1 MIIYPGTFD
10 PITNGHKDIIER
22 SLKMFDGVTIAV
34 AESEQKK
41 TLFPLDIRLNLVKE
55 IFKNEKKYYRNIIF
69 RVLKDLL
76 IEKKIFNVLRG
87 IRSVTDYEFELQMA
101 NMNKKLHNKIETFF
115 MIPQENYSFISSSIV
130 REIISLKGD
139 ISKFVP
145 NEVIEYLKKNDT

>member
-10 PITNGHKDIIER
+10 PITNGHKDIIKR
-22 SLKMFDGVTIAV
+22 SLKIFDYVTIAV

-41 TLFPLDIRLNLVKE
+41 TFFPLDIRLKLVKE
-55 IFKNEKKYYRNIIF
+55 IFKNEKRITVIPF
-69 RVLKDLL
+69 SGLLKDLL

-87 IRSVTDYEFELQMA
+87 IRSVTDYEYELQMA
-101 NMNKKLHNKIETFF
+101 NMNKKLHNNVETIF
-115 MIPQENYSFISSSIV
+115 MIPQENYSCISSSIV

-145 NEVIEYLKKNDT
+145 NEVIEYLEKK

>member
-22 SLKMFDGVTIAV
+22 SLKIFDGITIAV
-34 AESEQKK
+34 AESKQKK
-41 TLFPLDIRLNLVKE
+41 TLFPLEVRLKFVKK
-55 IFKNEKKYYRNIIF
+55 IFKDEKNITVISF
-69 RVLKDLL
+69 SGLLKDLL

-87 IRSVTDYEFELQMA
+87 IRSVADYEFELQLA
-101 NMNKKLHNKIETFF
+101 NMNKKLDKKIETVF
-115 MIPQENYSFISSSIV
+115 MIPNENYSSISSSIV
-130 REIISLKGD
+130 REIINLNGD

>member
-55 IFKNEKKYYRNIIF
+55 IFKNEKKIF
-69 RVLKDLL
+69 VISFTGLLKDLL
-76 IEKKIFNVLRG
+76 IERKIFNVLRG
-87 IRSVTDYEFELQMA
+87 IRSVTDYEYELQMA

-145 NEVIEYLKKNDT
+145 NEVIEYLEKK

>member
-22 SLKMFDGVTIAV
+22 ALKIFDGLTIAV
-34 AESEQKK
+34 AENEQKK
-41 TLFPLDIRLNLVKE
+41 TLFPLEIRLKLVKK
-55 IFKNEKKYYRNIIF
+55 IFKNEKNITVISF
-69 RVLKDLL
+69 SGLLKDLL

-87 IRSVTDYEFELQMA
+87 IRSVADYEFEFQLA
-101 NMNKKLHNKIETFF
+101 NMNKKLDKKIETVF
-115 MIPQENYSFISSSIV
+115 MIPNENYSSISSSIV
-130 REIISLKGD
+130 REVINLKGD

>member
-22 SLKMFDGVTIAV
+22 SLKIFDGITIAI
-34 AESEQKK
+34 AESKQKK
-41 TLFPLDIRLNLVKE
+41 TLFPLEVRLKFVKK
-55 IFKNEKKYYRNIIF
+55 IFKNEKNITVISF
-69 RVLKDLL
+69 SGLLKDLL

-87 IRSVTDYEFELQMA
+87 IRSVADYEFELQLA
-101 NMNKKLHNKIETFF
+101 NMNKKLDKKIETVF
-115 MIPQENYSFISSSIV
+115 MIPNEDYSSISSSIV
-130 REIISLKGD
+130 REVINLKGD

>member
-22 SLKMFDGVTIAV
+22 SLKIFDGITIAI
-34 AESEQKK
+34 AESKQKK
-41 TLFPLDIRLNLVKE
+41 TLFPLEVRLKFVKK
-55 IFKNEKKYYRNIIF
+55 IFKNEKNITVIPF
-69 RVLKDLL
+69 SGLLKDLL

-87 IRSVTDYEFELQMA
+87 IRSVADYEFELQLA
-101 NMNKKLHNKIETFF
+101 NMNKKLDKKIETVF
-115 MIPQENYSFISSSIV
+115 MIPNENYSSISSSIV
-130 REIISLKGD
+130 REVINLKGD

>member
-55 IFKNEKKYYRNIIF
+55 IFKNEKKIF
-69 RVLKDLL
+69 VISFTGLLKDLL

-87 IRSVTDYEFELQMA
+87 IRSVTDYEYELQMA

-115 MIPQENYSFISSSIV
+115 MIPQENYSCISSSIV

-139 ISKFVP
+139 ISKLVP
-145 NEVIEYLKKNDT
+145 NEVIEYLEKK

>member
-22 SLKMFDGVTIAV
+22 SLKIFDRIIIAV
-34 AESEQKK
+34 AESKQKK
-41 TLFPLDIRLNLVKE
+41 TLFPLEVRLKFVKK
-55 IFKNEKKYYRNIIF
+55 IFKNEKNITVISF
-69 RVLKDLL
+69 SGLLKDLL

-87 IRSVTDYEFELQMA
+87 IRSVADYEFELQLA
-101 NMNKKLHNKIETFF
+101 NMNKKLDKKIETVF
-115 MIPQENYSFISSSIV
+115 MIPNEDYSSISSSIV
-130 REIISLKGD
+130 REVINLKGD

>member
-22 SLKMFDGVTIAV
+22 SLKMFDSVTIAV

-55 IFKNEKKYYRNIIF
+55 IFKNEKKIF
-69 RVLKDLL
+69 VISFTGLLKDLL

-87 IRSVTDYEFELQMA
+87 IRSVTDYEYELQMA

-145 NEVIEYLKKNDT
+145 NEVIEYLEKK

>member
-22 SLKMFDGVTIAV
+22 ALKIFDGLTIAV
-34 AESEQKK
+34 AENEQKK
-41 TLFPLDIRLNLVKE
+41 TLFPLEVRLKLVKK
-55 IFKNEKKYYRNIIF
+55 IFKNEKNITVIPF
-69 RVLKDLL
+69 SGLLKNLL

-87 IRSVTDYEFELQMA
+87 IRSIVDYEFELQLA
-101 NMNKKLHNKIETFF
+101 NMNKKLDKKIETVF
-115 MIPQENYSFISSSIV
+115 MIPNENYSYISSSIV
-130 REIISLKGD
+130 REIINLKGD

>member
-22 SLKMFDGVTIAV
+22 ALKIFDGLTIAV
-34 AESEQKK
+34 AENEQKK
-41 TLFPLDIRLNLVKE
+41 TLFPLEVRLKLVKK
-55 IFKNEKKYYRNIIF
+55 IFKNEKSITVIPF
-69 RVLKDLL
+69 SGLLKNLL

-87 IRSVTDYEFELQMA
+87 IRSIADYEFELQLA
-101 NMNKKLHNKIETFF
+101 NMNKKLDKKIETVF
-115 MIPQENYSFISSSIV
+115 MIPNENYSSISSSIV
-130 REIISLKGD
+130 REIINLKGD

>member
-10 PITNGHKDIIER
+10 PITNGHRDIIER
-22 SLKMFDGVTIAV
+22 SLKMFDGITIAV

-55 IFKNEKKYYRNIIF
+55 IFKNEKKIF
-69 RVLKDLL
+69 VISFTGLLKDLL

-87 IRSVTDYEFELQMA
+87 IRSVTDYEYELQMA

-115 MIPQENYSFISSSIV
+115 MIPQENYSCISSSIV

-145 NEVIEYLKKNDT
+145 NEVIEYLEKK

>member
-55 IFKNEKKYYRNIIF
+55 IFKNEKKIF
-69 RVLKDLL
+69 VISFTGLLKDLL

-87 IRSVTDYEFELQMA
+87 IRSVTDYEYELQMA
-101 NMNKKLHNKIETFF
+101 NMNKKLHDKIETFF
-115 MIPQENYSFISSSIV
+115 MIPQESYSFISSSIV

-145 NEVIEYLKKNDT
+145 NEVIEYLEKK

>member
-55 IFKNEKKYYRNIIF
+55 IFKNEKKIF
-69 RVLKDLL
+69 VISFTGLLKDLL
-76 IEKKIFNVLRG
+76 IERKIFNVLRG
-87 IRSVTDYEFELQMA
+87 IRSVTDYEYELQMA

-115 MIPQENYSFISSSIV
+115 MIPQESYSFISSSIV

-145 NEVIEYLKKNDT
+145 NEVIEYLEKK

>member
-55 IFKNEKKYYRNIIF
+55 IFKNEKKIF
-69 RVLKDLL
+69 VISFTGLLKDLL

-87 IRSVTDYEFELQMA
+87 IRSVTDYEYELQMA
-101 NMNKKLHNKIETFF
+101 NMNKKLHDKIETFF
-115 MIPQENYSFISSSIV
+115 MIPQESYSFISSSIV
-130 REIISLKGD
+130 REIINLKGD

-145 NEVIEYLKKNDT
+145 NEVIEYLEKK

>member
-22 SLKMFDGVTIAV
+22 SLKMFDAV

-55 IFKNEKKYYRNIIF
+55 IFKNEKKIF
-69 RVLKDLL
+69 VISFTGLLKDLL
-76 IEKKIFNVLRG
+76 IEKKIFNILRG
-87 IRSVTDYEFELQMA
+87 IRSVTDYEYELQMA

-145 NEVIEYLKKNDT
+145 NEVIEYLEKK

>member
-22 SLKMFDGVTIAV
+22 SLKIFDGVTIAV

-55 IFKNEKKYYRNIIF
+55 IFKNEKKIF
-69 RVLKDLL
+69 VISFTGLLKDLL

-87 IRSVTDYEFELQMA
+87 IRSVTDYEYELQMA

-139 ISKFVP
+139 VSKFVP
-145 NEVIEYLKKNDT
+145 NEVIEYLEKK

>member
-34 AESEQKK
+34 AQSEQKK

-55 IFKNEKKYYRNIIF
+55 IFKNEKKIF
-69 RVLKDLL
+69 VISFTGLLKDLL

-87 IRSVTDYEFELQMA
+87 IRSITDYEYELQMA

-145 NEVIEYLKKNDT
+145 NEVIEYLKKK

>member
-10 PITNGHKDIIER
+10 PITNGHKNIIHR
-22 SLKMFDGVTIAV
+22 SLKIFDSITIAV

-41 TLFPLDIRLNLVKE
+41 TLFPLDIRLNFIKK
-55 IFKNEKKYYRNIIF
+55 IFNNEKKITVISF
-69 RVLKDLL
+69 SGLLKDLL

-87 IRSVTDYEFELQMA
+87 IRSVADYEFELQLA
-101 NMNKKLHNKIETFF
+101 NMNKKLDNKIETVF

-139 ISKFVP
+139 ISEFVP
-145 NEVIEYLKKNDT
+145 KEVVEYLIKNDT

>member
-55 IFKNEKKYYRNIIF
+55 IFKNEKKIF
-69 RVLKDLL
+69 VISFTGLLKDLL

-87 IRSVTDYEFELQMA
+87 IRSVTDYEYELQMA

-115 MIPQENYSFISSSIV
+115 MIPQENYSCISSSIV

-145 NEVIEYLKKNDT
+145 NEVIEYLEKK

>member
-55 IFKNEKKYYRNIIF
+55 IFKNEKKIF
-69 RVLKDLL
+69 VISFTGLLKDLL

-87 IRSVTDYEFELQMA
+87 IRSVTDYEYELQMA

-115 MIPQENYSFISSSIV
+115 MIPQESYSFISSSIV

-145 NEVIEYLKKNDT
+145 NEVIEYLEKK

>member
-22 SLKMFDGVTIAV
+22 SLKIFDRIIIAV
-34 AESEQKK
+34 AESKQKK
-41 TLFPLDIRLNLVKE
+41 TLFPLEVRLKFVKK
-55 IFKNEKKYYRNIIF
+55 IFKNEKNITVISF
-69 RVLKDLL
+69 SGLLKDLL

-87 IRSVTDYEFELQMA
+87 IRSVADYEFELQLA
-101 NMNKKLHNKIETFF
+101 NMNKKLDKKIETVF
-115 MIPQENYSFISSSIV
+115 MIPNENYSSISSSIV
-130 REIISLKGD
+130 REIINLKGD

>member
-22 SLKMFDGVTIAV
+22 SLKIFDGITIAV
-34 AESEQKK
+34 AESNQKK
-41 TLFPLDIRLNLVKE
+41 TLFPLEVRLKFIKK
-55 IFKNEKKYYRNIIF
+55 IFKNEKKITVISF
-69 RVLKDLL
+69 SGLLKDLL

-87 IRSVTDYEFELQMA
+87 IRSVADYEFELQLA
-101 NMNKKLHNKIETFF
+101 NMNKKLDKKIETVF
-115 MIPQENYSFISSSIV
+115 MIPNEDYSSISSSIV
-130 REIISLKGD
+130 REVINLKGD

>member
-22 SLKMFDGVTIAV
+22 SLKIFDRIIIAV
-34 AESEQKK
+34 AESKQKK
-41 TLFPLDIRLNLVKE
+41 TLFPLEVRLKFVKK
-55 IFKNEKKYYRNIIF
+55 IFKDEKNITVISF
-69 RVLKDLL
+69 SGLLKDLL

-87 IRSVTDYEFELQMA
+87 IRSVADYEFELQLA
-101 NMNKKLHNKIETFF
+101 NMNKKLDKKIETVF
-115 MIPQENYSFISSSIV
+115 MIPNEDYSSISSSIV
-130 REIISLKGD
+130 REVINLKGD